1 MRFLVYICI
10 KNMYRFVIRPLLF
23 LINPEKVHHMMVSV
37 IKSAHLF
44 APFHFILHKI
54 FGFSFPSLEKK
65 VFGLHFKNPVG
76 LAAGFDKDA
85 SFYKEF
91 AVFGFGFIEIG
102 TVTPKPQ
109 PGNPLPRSFRL
120 PKDKALIN
128 RMGFNNLGVDQAVE
142 RLKSRPDGLIIGGN
156 IGKNTATPTNK
167 VVEDYEYCFTRLYDY
182 VDYFVVNVS
191 CPNIGDISKL
201 QDQETL
207 EAILGRLSELRKDMR
222 VYRPILLKISPDLNF
237 RQIDETIEIVRKNG
251 IDGIV
256 AVNTTIT
263 RNDLLTPEEKVKAIG
278 NGGLSGAPLK
288 DRSNEIIRYIKRKTK
303 GELPVIG
310 SGGIMSPA
318 DAREK
323 IKAGADLLQVYTGFV
338 YEGPGFVKRINKY
351 LSTKSA

>member
-10 KNMYRFVIRPLLF
+10 KNMYRLIIRPLLF
-23 LINPEKVHHMMVSV
+23 LIYPEKVHHMLVSV
-37 IKSAHLF
+37 IKTAYQL
-44 APFHFILHKI
+44 APFRFILVKI
-54 FGFSFPSLEKK
+54 FNFSFSSLEKE
-65 VFGLHFKNPVG
+65 VFGLYFKNPVG

-91 AVFGFGFIEIG
+91 SVFGFGFIEIG

-109 PGNPLPRSFRL
+109 QGNPLPRSFRL

-128 RMGFNNLGVDQAVE
+128 RMGFNNLGVDQALD

-156 IGKNTATPTNK
+156 IGKNTATPADK
-167 VVEDYEYCFTRLYDY
+167 VVEDYEYCFTRLYDH

-207 EAILGRLSELRKDMR
+207 EAILGRLAQLRKER
-222 VYRPILLKISPDLNF
+222 KIYRPILLKISPDLNF
-237 RQIDETIEIVRKNG
+237 KQIDETLAIVRKNG

-263 RNDLLTPEEKVKAIG
+263 RDGLLTPVEKVKAIG
-278 NGGLSGAPLK
+278 NGGLSGAPLRQ
-288 DRSNEIIRYIKRKTK
+288 RSNEIIRYIKQKTK

-310 SGGIMSPA
+310 SGGIMTPS
-318 DAREK
+318 DAIEK
-323 IKAGADLLQVYTGFV
+323 IEAGADLLQVYTGFV
-338 YEGPGFVKRINKY
+338 YEGPGFVKKICKK
-351 LSTKSA
+351 LAE